1 MNFSK
6 KGINNR
12 FYMLLNIRTEKK
24 RKKASTTK
32 HIRQRKEMI
41 KTTFCFFLDKYHVS
55 QENAQTHT
63 QVRTFTFNVSRKI
76 HQERCRKKNILTHI
90 YDLDT
95 TKLKIYGRRQKNNFF
110 LRENFE
116 DLTDHL
122 VRTYVN
128 RINSLKELV
137 EKKNIER
144 Q

>member
-63 QVRTFTFNVSRKI
+63 QVRTFIFNISRKI
-76 HQERCRKKNILTHI
+76 HQERCRKK
-90 YDLDT
+90 
-95 TKLKIYGRRQKNNFF
+95 
-110 LRENFE
+110 
-116 DLTDHL
+116 
-122 VRTYVN
+122 TY
-128 RINSLKELV
+128 
-137 EKKNIER
+137 
-144 Q
+144 